1 MPANDSNAMQSAHC
15 SVLRSACLTLHA
27 PQPFCSR
34 PLTTCRRPFRIDVFG
49 GHAAVDVN
57 RTLKTL
63 KGLADPLDS
72 HKLRHLDR
80 DIFTRPAEDVVPLPL
95 KHESAHMLWPK
106 WEAGYADVVFPTLL
120 PLGWELLQQR
130 LPNTT
135 WMISGAHYT
144 QLWEPFRR
152 LSRGLCTFE
161 RDDQIEDA
169 TVAKPLGRC
178 APKACFERLSL
189 CDVKH
194 PTHGRKAWLARAKLD
209 EVLGLPQPLPHVPAV
224 STESGRL
231 RVLFAVREG
240 HRHLLNTRQL
250 VEACPQVHIQ
260 GWRISCIAQL
270 LGALDVM
277 EQIRMLREA
286 DVLVCM
292 HGGDCTN
299 GIHMRPG
306 RATVEVVNYGFEK
319 ASRSWLDLFRVHLE
333 PVIRHVRV
341 VGPPVTM
348 GQPSVLMSWNANG
361 SLPLS
366 TFRKVLHSIVSADGV
381 REFHAWQPRRANESS
396 MSPQNQHGG
405 HCGTTRAGDEG
416 DCERGERGSLAV
428 GPVLPDLAACRDAC
442 ARCSRC
448 NYVSFSAANK
458 ECSWFH
464 SCRLN
469 RLQLE
474 PKMWTQQTDG
484 KFAQVP
490 SDWVSLGVSAR
501 HAGSKRI
508 DRHSIPKEE

>member
-1 MPANDSNAMQSAHC
+1 MYQWHPHAAGACNSRGRQ
-15 SVLRSACLTLHA
+15 LRSACPTLALQSHRQLHFNSSRCPGSLT
-27 PQPFCSR
+27 
-34 PLTTCRRPFRIDVFG
+34 
-49 GHAAVDVN
+49 
-57 RTLKTL
+57 RTLSR
-63 KGLADPLDS
+63 LA
-72 HKLRHLDR
+72 
-80 DIFTRPAEDVVPLPL
+80 
-95 KHESAHMLWPK
+95 
-106 WEAGYADVVFPTLL
+106 
-120 PLGWELLQQR
+120 
-130 LPNTT
+130 
-135 WMISGAHYT
+135 
-144 QLWEPFRR
+144 
-152 LSRGLCTFE
+152 
-161 RDDQIEDA
+161 
-169 TVAKPLGRC
+169 
-178 APKACFERLSL
+178 
-189 CDVKH
+189 
-194 PTHGRKAWLARAKLD
+194 
-209 EVLGLPQPLPHVPAV
+209 
-224 STESGRL
+224 
-231 RVLFAVREG
+231 
-240 HRHLLNTRQL
+240 
-250 VEACPQVHIQ
+250 
-260 GWRISCIAQL
+260 
-270 LGALDVM
+270 
-277 EQIRMLREA
+277 
-286 DVLVCM
+286 
-292 HGGDCTN
+292 
-299 GIHMRPG
+299 
-306 RATVEVVNYGFEK
+306 GFEK